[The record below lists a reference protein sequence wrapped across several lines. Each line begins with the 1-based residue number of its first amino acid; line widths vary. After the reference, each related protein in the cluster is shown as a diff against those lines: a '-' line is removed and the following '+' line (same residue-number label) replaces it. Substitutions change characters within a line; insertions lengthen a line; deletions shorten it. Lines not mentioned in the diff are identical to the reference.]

1 MAFFVS
7 IIYFNRSYLKYIN
20 QYRDLPYFLL
30 FLRFYIMHRLRCFF
44 YRIITIMKVL
54 KFGGTSVGSPDR
66 IRGVKKIIESQNSPC
81 VIVVSAIQGI
91 TDELKHVSELA
102 SAGNDEY
109 IFFLEKII
117 HKHSEFIKQLIKKAR
132 QDSILETI
140 QNIFNELRKTLSGIN
155 LLRELSKHSLDQVLG
170 IGEQLSSLIMS
181 YLIEDSLYIDSRD
194 FIKTDSNFG
203 FANVDFEQSDNLI
216 RKNIINN
223 GKHIIVPGFIASNNR
238 NETTTLGRGGSDY
251 TASIIA
257 AAINAEVLE
266 IWTDVDGF
274 MTADP
279 RKVDKAYAIE
289 KLTYSEAIEL
299 SHFGAKVIYTPTL
312 RPVYNKNIPIM
323 VLNTFNPGLKG
334 TIISHKSSDD
344 NLSPIKGISSIDHID
359 LITLQGTG
367 MVGVTGTSMR
377 LFSALARRDVNII
390 LITQASSEYSITF
403 AISPSDSGP
412 AVEAINQEFNRE
424 ISLNYEL
431 KVLLEKNLS
440 IIAIVGERM
449 KNTPGISA
457 TLFRSLG
464 RNGINVIA
472 TAQGSSEL
480 NISVVIKN
488 ESLKKALNVIHDG
501 FFLSRY
507 KEMYLFIAGT
517 GLVGSSLLKQIHK
530 QHSTLLTEHNLKV
543 NLMGVINSRRM
554 VLDKKGISLE
564 NYRET
569 LKTEG
574 EPGNISD
581 FIQQMTRFNLRNS
594 VFIDCTADENVATH
608 YDDILSSYVSIVTAN
623 KIACSSEFSY
633 YQKLRTI
640 ANERG
645 VRFMFETTVGA
656 GLPIIKTIS
665 DLVVSGDK
673 ILKIE
678 AVLSGTMNFIFNEL
692 SPEMPLSNAIR
703 KAREKGY
710 SEPDPRVD
718 LSGTDVVRK
727 ILILAREAGYP
738 IEKDD
743 VIVNKF
749 LPDECFEGDLNDFF
763 EKVRE
768 HDSEFENKRKKLV
781 AENKKWR
788 FFATMDHGKARVEL
802 LTIDSDHPSFNL
814 EGSNNIILLT
824 TDRYH
829 ELPMVIKGYG
839 AGAEVT
845 AAGVFADLMRV
856 VNV

>member
-1 MAFFVS
+1 
-7 IIYFNRSYLKYIN
+7 
-20 QYRDLPYFLL
+20 
-30 FLRFYIMHRLRCFF
+30 
-44 YRIITIMKVL
+44 MKVL
-54 KFGGTSVGSPDR
+54 KFGGTSIGTPER
-66 IRGVKKIIESQNSPC
+66 IRGVKKIIESQSSPC
-81 VIVVSAIQGI
+81 VIVVSAFQGI
-91 TDELKHVSELA
+91 TDELKHISELA
-102 SAGNDEY
+102 STTNDEY
-109 IFFLEKII
+109 KVHLEKII
-117 HKHSEFIKQLIKKAR
+117 LKHTEYVKQLIIKDK
-132 QDSILETI
+132 QDVIHEDI
-140 QNIFNELRKTLSGIN
+140 KNIFNDVRKTLNGIY

-170 IGEQLSSLIMS
+170 IGEMLSSMIISNLIDNS
-181 YLIEDSLYIDSRD
+181 ILVDSRH

-203 FANVDFEQSDNLI
+203 FANVDFALSDSLI
-216 RKNIINN
+216 RKNITET
-223 GKHIIVPGFIASNNR
+223 GKHIIVPGFIASNHS

-251 TASIIA
+251 TAAIIA
-257 AAINAEVLE
+257 AALNAEVLE

-279 RKVDKAYAIE
+279 KKVEKAYAIE
-289 KLTYSEAIEL
+289 SLTYSEAIEL

-312 RPVYNKNIPIM
+312 RPVYKKNIPIL
-323 VLNTFNPGLKG
+323 VLNTFNPESKG
-334 TIISHKSSDD
+334 TVISHKSSDD
-344 NLSPIKGISSIDHID
+344 NRSPIKGISSIDHID

-377 LFSALARRDVNII
+377 LFGALARRNINII

-403 AISPSDSGP
+403 AVSPSDSVP
-412 AVEAINQEFNRE
+412 ASEAIHEEFNRE
-424 ISLNYEL
+424 INLNNEL

-457 TLFRSLG
+457 TLFKSLG

-507 KEMYLFIAGT
+507 KEMYLFVAGT
-517 GLVGSSLLKQIHK
+517 GLVGTSLLKQI
-530 QHSTLLTEHNLKV
+530 QNQSSTLLSEHNLKV
-543 NLMGVINSRRM
+543 NLMGVTNSRRM
-554 VLDKKGISLE
+554 LIDKKGISLE
-564 NYRET
+564 NYRDT
-569 LKTEG
+569 LKTSG
-574 EPGNISD
+574 EKGDITD
-581 FIQQMTRFNLRNS
+581 FIQQMTRLNLRNA
-594 VFIDCTADENVATH
+594 VFIDCTANENVASR
-608 YDDILSSYVSIVTAN
+608 YGDILSRYVSIVTAN
-623 KIACSSEFSY
+623 KIACSSEYNY
-633 YQKLRTI
+633 YQKLKTI

-645 VRFMFETTVGA
+645 VKFIYETTVGA
-656 GLPIIKTIS
+656 GLPIIKTIN

-678 AVLSGTMNFIFNEL
+678 AVLSGTMNFIFNEIG
-692 SPEMPLSNAIR
+692 PEMPLSSAIR

-710 SEPDPRVD
+710 SEPDPRMD

-749 LPDECFEGDLNDFF
+749 LPDNCFEGDMNDFF
-763 EKVRE
+763 EKVKE
-768 HDSEFENKRKKLV
+768 YDAEFEQKRKELV
-781 AENKKWR
+781 RQNKKWR
-788 FFATMDHGKARVEL
+788 FFATLDHGKAKVEL
-802 LTIDSDHPSFNL
+802 LTIGSDHPSFNL

-824 TDRYH
+824 TNRYH

>member
-1 MAFFVS
+1 
-7 IIYFNRSYLKYIN
+7 
-20 QYRDLPYFLL
+20 
-30 FLRFYIMHRLRCFF
+30 
-44 YRIITIMKVL
+44 MKVL
-54 KFGGTSVGSPDR
+54 KFGGSSVGSPER
-66 IRGVKKIIESQNSPC
+66 IKGVKKIIESQSSPC
-81 VIVVSAIQGI
+81 VVVISAFQGI
-91 TDELKHVSELA
+91 TDELKLISELA
-102 SAGNDEY
+102 SSRNEEY
-109 IFFLEKII
+109 KILLEKLII
-117 HKHSEFIKQLIKKAR
+117 KHTDYTKQLIKNNR
-132 QDSILETI
+132 QVKVIEAINIIFSNLKETL
-140 QNIFNELRKTLSGIN
+140 NGIY
-155 LLRELSKHSLDQVLG
+155 LLRELSKHSLDQSLST
-170 IGEQLSSLIMS
+170 GELVSSLIIS
-181 YLIEDSLYIDSRD
+181 NLIEESQHIDSRI

-203 FANVDFEQSDNLI
+203 FANVDFNLTNNLI
-216 RKNIINN
+216 IKYIT
-223 GKHIIVPGFIASNNR
+223 GSSKYTIVPGFIASNQG

-251 TASIIA
+251 TSAIIA
-257 AAINAEVLE
+257 AAIDAEVLE

-279 RKVDKAYAIE
+279 KNVEKAYAIE
-289 KLTYSEAIEL
+289 HLTYSEAIEL

-312 RPVYNKNIPIM
+312 RPVYKKNIPIL
-323 VLNTFNPGLKG
+323 VLNTFNLNSKG
-334 TIISHKSSDD
+334 TIISHKSSID
-344 NLSPIKGISSIDHID
+344 NRSPIKGISSIDHID

-377 LFSALARRDVNII
+377 LFGALAKKNINII

-403 AISPSDSGP
+403 AVSPSDSVI
-412 AVEAINQEFNRE
+412 ASEAMYDEFKVEIE
-424 ISLNYEL
+424 LNGEL
-431 KVLLEKNLS
+431 KVLVEKNLS

-457 TLFRSLG
+457 TLFKALG

-507 KEMYLFIAGT
+507 KEMHLFIAGT
-517 GLVGSSLLKQIHK
+517 GLVGSSLMKQIQK
-530 QHSTLLTEHNLKV
+530 QHSTLLSDRSLKI
-543 NLMGVINSRRM
+543 NLMGVINTRKM
-554 VLDKKGISLE
+554 LIDKKGIPLE
-564 NYRET
+564 NYKET
-569 LKTEG
+569 LKTNG
-574 EPGNISD
+574 DKGDINS
-581 FIQQMTRFNLRNS
+581 FIHQMTRLNLRNS
-594 VFIDCTADENVATH
+594 VFIDCTADASVASM
-608 YDDILSSYVSIVTAN
+608 YNDILSKYVSIVTAN
-623 KIACSSEFSY
+623 KIACSSEYSY
-633 YQKLRTI
+633 YQQLRTI

-645 VRFMFETTVGA
+645 VKFMYETTVGA

-665 DLVVSGDK
+665 DLILSGDK

-692 SPEMPLSNAIR
+692 GPDMPLSSAIR

-727 ILILAREAGYP
+727 ILILAREAGYT

-743 VIVNKF
+743 VTVKKF
-749 LPDECFEGDLNDFF
+749 LPDECFTGDINEFF
-763 EKVRE
+763 EKVKE
-768 HDSEFENKRKKLV
+768 YDAEFEAKRKELLK
-781 AENKKWR
+781 ENKKWR
-788 FFATMDHGKARVEL
+788 FFATLDQGKAKVEL
-802 LTIDSDHPSFNL
+802 LTIGAEHPSFNL
-814 EGSNNIILLT
+814 EGSNNIILIT
-824 TDRYH
+824 TIRYN